1 MASKDQHLQ
10 QKVKHTLEAIPSPRY
25 APLRV
30 PLRRRLQTLA
40 VLLWCSMMSI
50 CMFIFFFLC
59 SIPFLL
65 WFPII
70 LYLTWILVWD
80 KAPENGG
87 RPIRWLRN
95 AAWWKLFAGYFPAHI
110 IKVKPTAIVPRVGC
124 T

>member
-1 MASKDQHLQ
+1 
-10 QKVKHTLEAIPSPRY
+10 
-25 APLRV
+25 
-30 PLRRRLQTLA
+30 
-40 VLLWCSMMSI
+40 
-50 CMFIFFFLC
+50 MFIFFFLC

-110 IKVKPTAIVPRVGC
+110 IKVKPLSLPRVGLHI
-124 T
+124 TNKEGKPSVHNMKITHTHTTTGS